1 MATGH
6 EQWLEQGDI
15 YALGALDGQE
25 LKDFEAHL
33 ASGCAV
39 CEAYIRET
47 RESLLLLHRAITPF
61 EPSAAMK
68 TRVFDQIADG
78 KRVVPI
84 TEAKLR
90 KSRIWLRMSGTIAAG
105 ILGVVITA
113 TYYHYRYEPRHSV
126 YSAVID
132 LLRDPN
138 TRDVALYGA
147 GPTPA
152 ALGRFLWNKSGE
164 GHLFVTNLPAAPEGK
179 MYAVWTIAQESSPR
193 YVASIRTDAKG
204 LGGVHINAAPSDKP
218 IQTFAVTLEPVGTT
232 AAPTGPMVLVSK
244 QT

>member
-33 ASGCAV
+33 ASGCAI

-61 EPSAAMK
+61 EPSSAAK
-68 TRVFDQIADG
+68 SLIFDQISGD
-78 KRVVPI
+78 KKIVPI
-84 TEAKLR
+84 TAVQSKR
-90 KSRIWLRMSGTIAAG
+90 TGTWHRMAGTIAAG
-105 ILGVVITA
+105 VAGVVITA
-113 TYYHYRYEPRHSV
+113 AYYHYRYEPRHSV

>member
-105 ILGVVITA
+105 IVGVVITA
-113 TYYHYRYEPRHSV
+113 AYYHYRYEPRHSV